1 MLSIKYIKD
10 NVDKVQQAIDSKN
23 VEFNLDDVLKLDDRR
38 RSIIGEVEQLKS
50 QRNTKNKLISDYRK
64 EKRDSSGLINEMKGF
79 SISVS

>member
-1 MLSIKYIKD
+1 MHSIKYIKD

-50 QRNTKNKLISDYRK
+50 QRNTKNKLIFLYT
-64 EKRDSSGLINEMKGF
+64 
-79 SISVS
+79 

>member
-10 NVDKVQQAIDSKN
+10 NIDKVQQAIDSKN

-50 QRNTKNKLISDYRK
+50 QRNIKNKLIS
-64 EKRDSSGLINEMKGF
+64 GL
-79 SISVS
+79 